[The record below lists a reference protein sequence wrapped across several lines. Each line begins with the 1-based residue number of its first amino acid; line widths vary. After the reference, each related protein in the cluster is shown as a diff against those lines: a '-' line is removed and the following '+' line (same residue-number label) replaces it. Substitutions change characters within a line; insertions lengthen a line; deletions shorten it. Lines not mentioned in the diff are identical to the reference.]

1 MIDLTNEGTIL
12 KTARTIAVLGVK
24 PDPDEV
30 SNEIFRF
37 LMDKGYQVV
46 GVNPRVAGTRIQ
58 GRPVYA
64 TLADIPHPVDI
75 VDIFRAPAHLPG
87 HVPDLLSMTPRPPVV
102 WFQQGIRNDAVAETL
117 TREGIHVIQDYCIL
131 VAHSVNRHI
140 INS

>member
-24 PDPDEV
+24 PDPYEV

-37 LMDKGYQVV
+37 LMDKGYEVV
-46 GVNPRVAGTRIQ
+46 GVNPKVAGTQIL

-64 TLADIPHPVDI
+64 ALADIPHPIDI
-75 VDIFRAPAHLPG
+75 VDVFRAPAHLPA
-87 HVPDLLSMTPRPPVV
+87 HVPDLLAMTHQPPVV
-102 WFQQGIRNDAVAETL
+102 WFQQGIRNEAVAETL

-140 INS
+140 ING